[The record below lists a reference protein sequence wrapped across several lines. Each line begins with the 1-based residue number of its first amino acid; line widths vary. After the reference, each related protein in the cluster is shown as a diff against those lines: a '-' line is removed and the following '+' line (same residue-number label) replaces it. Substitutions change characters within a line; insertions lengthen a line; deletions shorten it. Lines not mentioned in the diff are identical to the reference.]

1 MDMTTQALIEQHI
14 EINPKI
20 MMGKPVIKN
29 TRITIELILEKL
41 ALGESFEAI
50 LDEHPRLEKEH
61 IYAALAFAA
70 FSLRGEI
77 LISTAA

>member
-1 MDMTTQALIEQHI
+1 MTTQALIEQHI

-29 TRITIELILEKL
+29 TRITIEMILEKL

-50 LDEHPRLEKEH
+50 LD
-61 IYAALAFAA
+61 
-70 FSLRGEI
+70 
-77 LISTAA
+77 

>member
-1 MDMTTQALIEQHI
+1 MTTQALIEQYI

-50 LDEHPRLEKEH
+50 LDEHSRLGKEH

-77 LISTAA
+77 LIFTAA